1 MLAQGTVLGPFS
13 MTIETLD
20 GHEVRTVVCG
30 ICEKQVTL
38 EDCKIDENG
47 QAVHEDCY
55 VRVVSLDRSKVRAS

>member
-1 MLAQGTVLGPFS
+1 

-20 GHEVRTVVCG
+20 GHEVRTVVCW